1 MPNIFGLILTCVIVV
16 IVFSLLLFLIKR
28 YKKCPSDKVMVIYGK
43 VGSNKDGSTRSAK
56 CIHGG
61 AAFIW
66 PVIQSYEFLD
76 LTPMSISVDLE
87 NALSRQNIRIN
98 VPSRFTVG
106 VSTEPGVMQNAAERL
121 LGLKLQEIQELAK
134 DIIFGQLRLVIAT
147 MDIEEINTDRD
158 KFLEAVSR
166 NVEGELKKIGLRL
179 INVNVTDISDE
190 SGYIDALGKE
200 AAAKAINDAK
210 KNVAEKDRDGSI
222 GEAQARRDQRIQ
234 VAQADASAIQ
244 GENSSKVEVAMSNAQ
259 RREKEAEA
267 TRIATAAEKIA
278 AAQALEEAYAAEQ
291 KAEAARAQRE
301 KATQEADVIVKTEID
316 KRRRELEAEA
326 EKDRDGSIGEA
337 QARRDQRIQV
347 AQADASA
354 IQGENS
360 SKVEVAM
367 SNAQRRE
374 KEAEATRIATAAE
387 KIAAAQALEE
397 AYAAEQKAEAA
408 RAQRE
413 KATQEADVIV
423 KTEIDKRRRELEA
436 EAEAEQIRRR
446 AKGEADAILAKMQA
460 EAQGAQEILVK
471 QADGLRQIVAAAGG
485 DADHA
490 VRLMLADKM
499 EELMRIQVDAVKGI
513 KIDKVTVWDGGE
525 QKDGKTATA
534 GFVSGLMKSIPPM
547 NEMFDMAGMELPRFL
562 GKNKEEPAA
571 PPAPAEESGAPAE
584 ES

>member
-1 MPNIFGLILTCVIVV
+1 MFGLLDSLFGLMLTCVIVV
-16 IVFSLLLFLIKR
+16 IIFSLLVFLVKR
-28 YKKCPSDKVMVIYGK
+28 YKKCPSDRVMVIYGK

-66 PVIQSYEFLD
+66 PVIQAYEFLD

-210 KNVAEKDRDGSI
+210 KNVAERDRDGSI
-222 GEAQARRDQRIQ
+222 GEANARKDQRVQ
-234 VAQADASAIQ
+234 VAQADATAIQ
-244 GENSSKVEVAMSNAQ
+244 GENAAKVEVAMSNAQ

-316 KRRRELEAEA
+316 KRR
-326 EKDRDGSIGEA
+326 K
-337 QARRDQRIQV
+337 
-347 AQADASA
+347 
-354 IQGENS
+354 
-360 SKVEVAM
+360 
-367 SNAQRRE
+367 
-374 KEAEATRIATAAE
+374 
-387 KIAAAQALEE
+387 
-397 AYAAEQKAEAA
+397 
-408 RAQRE
+408 
-413 KATQEADVIV
+413 
-423 KTEIDKRRRELEA
+423 ELEA
-436 EAEAEQIRRR
+436 EAEAEQIRRKAR
-446 AKGEADAILAKMQA
+446 GEADAILAKMQA
-460 EAQGAQEILVK
+460 EAQGAQEILLK
-471 QADGLRQIVAAAGG
+471 QADGLRQIVSAAGG
-485 DADHA
+485 DADSA

-499 EELMRIQVDAVKGI
+499 EELMRIQVDAVKNI

-525 QKDGKTATA
+525 GRDGKTATA

-547 NEMFDMAGMELPRFL
+547 NEMFDMAGMQLPQFL
-562 GKNKEEPAA
+562 GTSKAGEAA
-571 PPAPAEESGAPAE
+571 PAQPEAPKAPEAPRAAEAPAEAAE
-584 ES
+584 Q